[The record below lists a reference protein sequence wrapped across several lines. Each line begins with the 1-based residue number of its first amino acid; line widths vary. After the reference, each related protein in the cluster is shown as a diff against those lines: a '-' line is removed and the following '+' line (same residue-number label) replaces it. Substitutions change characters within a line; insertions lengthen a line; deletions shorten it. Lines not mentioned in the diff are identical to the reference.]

1 MNISATL
8 EIMTYHYVCSNTSL
22 LEQVE
27 PKIFIK
33 PEIRILYRLI
43 RTFYKNYSVVPN
55 LKSIEQMR
63 EIISEDGEVQSLSP
77 TKNAE
82 ENIKEFFAFAEI
94 INNHPMENYEP
105 VYLKN
110 TVEANLMCRKLE
122 TGMQTAIDFYQKQE
136 VTPANVAGI
145 VGQVHSI
152 FMSGT
157 TINLYEER
165 PIDFWKGESHIQTQ
179 ASDLIDTGWTN
190 MNKMLNGG
198 FERKTLTHLWG
209 APNIGKSLFLGTI
222 GKNVS
227 VAGKNVF
234 IGSLEMDTRKYAK
247 RMGAAMMHIPINE
260 YSSQTDPRFF
270 YEKLRNFRENNRKNA
285 LDDVIVPGALF
296 IQRFTHASPA
306 TITAAAD
313 KLAKELGLSWDLV
326 IYDYLGELESK
337 DGAYGMD
344 NMYAL
349 HKTNNAELFDHA
361 VQYNW
366 AGLTAHQVTADF
378 FDAQDMNMK
387 ASAESRGISH
397 RTDNIFGILQDPVM
411 FAAGKYFLKN
421 LKARDNEYKNHFMRL
436 NIDWKHMDLTDDNFM
451 VKPSDNTMLV

>member
-22 LEQVE
+22 MEQVD

-33 PEIRILYRLI
+33 PEIRILYRLVK
-43 RTFYKNYSVVPN
+43 TFYTNYGVVPN
-55 LKSIEQMR
+55 LQSMEQMR
-63 EIISEDGEVQSLSP
+63 EIISEDNEVHNLSP
-77 TKNAE
+77 AKPAE
-82 ENIKEFFAFAEI
+82 ENIKDFLAFAEI
-94 INNHPMENYEP
+94 INTHPMEKYEP

-122 TGMQTAIDFYQKQE
+122 TGLQTAIDYYQKQN
-136 VTPANVAGI
+136 VSPNNVAEI
-145 VGQVHSI
+145 VSQVQSI
-152 FMSGT
+152 FMQGT
-157 TINLYEER
+157 VINLYQER
-165 PIDFWKGESHIQTQ
+165 PLDFWKGESHIQTSK
-179 ASDLIDTGWTN
+179 AELIDTGWPT
-190 MNKMLNGG
+190 MNTFLNGG

-234 IGSLEMDTRKYAK
+234 IGSLEMDTRKYTK
-247 RMGAAMMHIPINE
+247 RMGAAMLGIPIAD
-260 YSSQTDPRFF
+260 YSKDKDPRFF
-270 YEKLRNFRENNRKNA
+270 YEKLREFREKNT
-285 LDDVIVPGALF
+285 DGFNTIVPGALF

-313 KLAKELGLSWDLV
+313 KLAKELGLNWDLV

-337 DGAYGMD
+337 DGSFGLD

-349 HKTNNAELFDHA
+349 HKINNAELFDHA

-366 AGLTAHQVTADF
+366 AALTAHQVTADF

-411 FAAGKYFLKN
+411 YAAGKFYLKN

-436 NIDWKHMDLTDDNFM
+436 NIDWKTMNLTDDKHM
-451 VKPSDNTMLV
+451 VKPGDNMLI

>member
-1 MNISATL
+1 MNISANL

-22 LEQVE
+22 LEQID

-33 PEIRILYRLI
+33 PEVRILYRLI
-43 RTFYKNYSVVPN
+43 RSFYKSYSVVPN
-55 LKSIEQMR
+55 LKSLEQIKA
-63 EIISEDGEVQSLSP
+63 IISEDTEVQNLSP
-77 TKNAE
+77 AKNAE
-82 ENIKEFFAFAEI
+82 ENIKDFMSYADI
-94 INNHPMENYEP
+94 INSHPIERYER
-105 VYLKN
+105 VYLK
-110 TVEANLMCRKLE
+110 TVVEAHLVARKLE
-122 TGMQTAIDFYQKQE
+122 TGLQTAIDFYQKQE
-136 VTPANVAGI
+136 INPNNVTSI
-145 VGQVHSI
+145 VSQVQSL

-157 TINLYEER
+157 TINLYEEK
-165 PIDFWKGESHIQTQ
+165 PIDFWKGESHIQVQ
-179 ASDLIDTGWTN
+179 SADLIDAGWPTF
-190 MNKMLNGG
+190 NKMLNGG

-209 APNIGKSLFLGTI
+209 APNVGKSLFLGTI

-247 RMGAAMMHIPINE
+247 RMGAAMMDIPLSE
-260 YSSQTDPRFF
+260 YSKHTEPRFF
-270 YEKLRNFRENNRKNA
+270 YEKLREFKEKHA
-285 LDDVIVPGALF
+285 PSELHPTLVPGALY

-306 TITAAAD
+306 TITSAAD
-313 KLAKELGLSWDLV
+313 KLAKELGLNWDLV

-337 DGAYGMD
+337 DSAYGMD

-366 AGLTAHQVTADF
+366 AALTAHQVTADF

-397 RTDNIFGILQDPVM
+397 RTDNIFGIIQDPTA
-411 FAAGKYFLKN
+411 FQAGKFFLKN

-436 NIDWKHMDLTDDNFM
+436 NIQWSTMNLTDDNILF
-451 VKPSDNTMLV
+451 KPTDMLQC